1 MMRECGRSRL
11 LGGLALAVLAALGL
25 HLLWGLIDD
34 LWAGDPVARVIVIDI
49 RLPRA
54 MLALLVGAALGAS
67 GAALQGFLRNPLAE
81 PGVVGISASAALA
94 AVSVLYLGS
103 VGVASCSLPLAAL
116 GGALTATT
124 ILVILA
130 RRGARSLT
138 LILAGVA
145 INSLA
150 AAGTAL
156 VLNLSPSPF
165 ALADMVTWI
174 MGSFANRSMDD
185 VRLAAP
191 FVLAGLGLLLT
202 CGRGLAALSLGEE
215 MAASLGMPPA
225 RLGMRIVLGTGLA
238 VGAAVAVAGA
248 IGFVGL
254 VVPHLLR
261 PQVAHAPDR
270 LLLPSALGG
279 ALFLLVGDI
288 GVRLLPTAQPL
299 NIGVVTA
306 LVGAPVF
313 LHLIWMS
320 RRWQG
325 GMA

>member
-1 MMRECGRSRL
+1 MRETGEMRL
-11 LGGLALAVLAALGL
+11 LAGLALAVLLALVL
-25 HLLWGLIDD
+25 HLGWGLFGD
-34 LWAGDPVARVIVIDI
+34 LGTGDPVVRVIIMDI

-54 MLALLVGAALGAS
+54 LLALLVGAALGAS

-81 PGVVGISASAALA
+81 PGVVGVSAAAALA
-94 AVSVLYLGS
+94 AVAVLYLGS
-103 VGVASCSLPLAAL
+103 VGVASWSLPLAAL
-116 GGALTATT
+116 GGALAATT

-174 MGSFANRSMDD
+174 MGSLANRSMDD

-191 FVLAGLGLLLT
+191 FILAGLGLLLS

-215 MAASLGMPPA
+215 TATSLGMPPA
-225 RLGMRIVLGTGLA
+225 RLGMRIVLGAGLA

-261 PQVAHAPDR
+261 PRVAHAPDR
-270 LLLPSALGG
+270 LLMPSALGG
-279 ALFLLVGDI
+279 ALFLLLGDL

-313 LHLIWMS
+313 LHLVWMS

-325 GMA
+325 GME

>member
-1 MMRECGRSRL
+1 MMREHSRVRL
-11 LGGLALAVLAALGL
+11 ILGLIAAVLTALGL
-25 HLLWGLIDD
+25 HISWGLVAD
-34 LWAGDPVARVIVIDI
+34 LWIGDPVARVIVIDI

-54 MLALLVGAALGAS
+54 LLALLVGAALGAS

-81 PGVVGISASAALA
+81 PGVVGVSAAAALA
-94 AVSVLYLGS
+94 AVTVLYLGS
-103 VGVASCSLPLAAL
+103 AGIASWSLPLAAL
-116 GGALTATT
+116 GGALTATAV
-124 ILVILA
+124 LVILA
-130 RRGARSLT
+130 RQGARSLT

-185 VRLAAP
+185 VRLATP

-215 MAASLGMPPA
+215 TAASLGMPAA

-261 PQVAHAPDR
+261 PRVAYAPDR
-270 LLLPSALGG
+270 LLVPSALAG
-279 ALFLLVGDI
+279 ALFLLVGDL
-288 GVRLLPTAQPL
+288 GVRLLPTTQPL

-313 LHLIWMS
+313 LHLIWIS

-325 GMA
+325 GME